1 GLIVAGPDAEPVLEG
16 AHAAASA
23 AGGSPGG
30 EGPYAPQ
37 MTRIVHV
44 PDAEAAAAE
53 LARVLRPG
61 DAVLVKGP
69 RAMGLERT
77 AELLLGGTAQ

>member
-1 GLIVAGPDAEPVLEG
+1 
-16 AHAAASA
+16 
-23 AGGSPGG
+23 
-30 EGPYAPQ
+30 
-37 MTRIVHV
+37 MRIVHV

-53 LARVLRPG
+53 LAGWLRPG

-77 AELLLGGTAQ
+77 AELVLGGAAQ

>member
-1 GLIVAGPDAEPVLEG
+1 
-16 AHAAASA
+16 
-23 AGGSPGG
+23 
-30 EGPYAPQ
+30 

-53 LARVLRPG
+53 LAGWLRQG
-61 DAVLVKGP
+61 DAVLIKGP

-77 AELLLGGTAQ
+77 AELVLGGTSQ